1 MPKAKDKGFVDLH
14 SIHSKL
20 ADGYK
25 IYENDID
32 DESDNIR
39 DFKSVS
45 ESIEKLELIVDD
57 GKELADKDINYK
69 EYLNLVKRN
78 IEKQK
83 FQLFRLK
90 LTTSHSTIIN
100 HLSKLDD
107 ASSSNDFIQLE
118 RYIKRFDMR
127 LKDLTIESKIS
138 ANHRELWNEYKKN
151 IKWYYQELQIKKI
164 QKSVNANKGRINT
177 TISELDNAI
186 SIANDSLGD
195 NDVLMSEK
203 LVEKLIFVISQ
214 SEVTAQRDAQFNE
227 FISNKQKEVDDYHQ
241 KIDDIKLKIEINR
254 HKKIIEENKPFVL
267 QGMSE
272 IQANTNKE
280 FQINLENEY
289 ELSVDDIEEKS
300 IGKGFSVSKT
310 IAEVIFY
317 TTLTISAIY
326 YTSTNY
332 INLRELTLKLPDKEE
347 SMRLLKGNAY
357 GEQIEN
363 ALNYDKFYADK
374 GIEVIKTLSRITPVS
389 ISINEIDFNQEESG
403 PFIMR
408 LNGYVNTVGSSGRL
422 ILNNYLK
429 RLSGERIIEEVVLV
443 NQRVANNT
451 IIFNIDIIL

>member
-227 FISNKQKEVDDYHQ
+227 FISKKQKEVDDYHQ

-389 ISINEIDFNQEESG
+389 ITINEIDFNQEESG

>member
-227 FISNKQKEVDDYHQ
+227 FISKKQKEVDDYHQ

-317 TTLTISAIY
+317 TTLTILAIY

-374 GIEVIKTLSRITPVS
+374 GIEVIKILSRITPVS

-429 RLSGERIIEEVVLV
+429 RLSSERIIEEVVLI

>member
-227 FISNKQKEVDDYHQ
+227 FISKKQKEVDDYHQ

-300 IGKGFSVSKT
+300 IGKEFSVSKT

-317 TTLTISAIY
+317 TTLTILAIY

-374 GIEVIKTLSRITPVS
+374 GIEVIKILSRITPAS

-429 RLSGERIIEEVVLV
+429 RLSSERIIEEVVLI

>member
-227 FISNKQKEVDDYHQ
+227 FISKKQKEVDDYHQ

-374 GIEVIKTLSRITPVS
+374 GIEVIKTLSRITSVS

-429 RLSGERIIEEVVLV
+429 RLSSERIIEEVVLI

>member
-1 MPKAKDKGFVDLH
+1 
-14 SIHSKL
+14 
-20 ADGYK
+20 
-25 IYENDID
+25 
-32 DESDNIR
+32 
-39 DFKSVS
+39 
-45 ESIEKLELIVDD
+45 
-57 GKELADKDINYK
+57 
-69 EYLNLVKRN
+69 
-78 IEKQK
+78 
-83 FQLFRLK
+83 
-90 LTTSHSTIIN
+90 
-100 HLSKLDD
+100 
-107 ASSSNDFIQLE
+107 
-118 RYIKRFDMR
+118 MR

-227 FISNKQKEVDDYHQ
+227 FISKKQKEVDDYHQ

-317 TTLTISAIY
+317 TTLTILAIY

-374 GIEVIKTLSRITPVS
+374 GIEVIKILSRITPVS

>member
-177 TISELDNAI
+177 SISELDNAI

-227 FISNKQKEVDDYHQ
+227 FISKKQKEVDDYHQ

>member
-227 FISNKQKEVDDYHQ
+227 FISKKQKEVDDYHQ

-267 QGMSE
+267 KGMSE

-317 TTLTISAIY
+317 TTLTILAIY

>member
-1 MPKAKDKGFVDLH
+1 MPRAKDKGFVDLH

-227 FISNKQKEVDDYHQ
+227 FINKKQKEVDDYHQ

-267 QGMSE
+267 KGMSE

-374 GIEVIKTLSRITPVS
+374 GIEVIKALSRITPVS

-408 LNGYVNTVGSSGRL
+408 LNGYVNTVGSSGRQ

>member
-227 FISNKQKEVDDYHQ
+227 FISKKQKEVDDYHQ

-389 ISINEIDFNQEESG
+389 ISINEIEFNQEESG

>member
-227 FISNKQKEVDDYHQ
+227 FISKKQKEVDDYHQ

-317 TTLTISAIY
+317 TTLTILAIY

>member
-227 FISNKQKEVDDYHQ
+227 FISKKQKEVDDYHQ

-429 RLSGERIIEEVVLV
+429 RLSSEKIIEEVVLV
-443 NQRVANNT
+443 SQRVANNT

>member
-186 SIANDSLGD
+186 SIANDSLGE

-227 FISNKQKEVDDYHQ
+227 FISKKQKEVDDYHQ

-429 RLSGERIIEEVVLV
+429 RLSGEKIIEEVVLV

>member
-227 FISNKQKEVDDYHQ
+227 FISKKQKEVDDYHQ

-389 ISINEIDFNQEESG
+389 ISINEINFNQEESG

>member
-227 FISNKQKEVDDYHQ
+227 FISKKQKEVDDYHQ

-317 TTLTISAIY
+317 TTLTILAIY

-429 RLSGERIIEEVVLV
+429 RLSSERIIEEVVLI

>member
-227 FISNKQKEVDDYHQ
+227 FISKKQKEVDDYHQ

-317 TTLTISAIY
+317 TTLTILAIY

-374 GIEVIKTLSRITPVS
+374 GIEVIKILSRITPVS

-429 RLSGERIIEEVVLV
+429 RLSSERIIEEVVLN

>member
-39 DFKSVS
+39 DFKGVS

-164 QKSVNANKGRINT
+164 QKSVNSNKGRINT

-227 FISNKQKEVDDYHQ
+227 FINKKQKEVDDYHQ

-267 QGMSE
+267 KGMSE

-300 IGKGFSVSKT
+300 IGKEFSVSKT
-310 IAEVIFY
+310 IAEVVFY

-347 SMRLLKGNAY
+347 TMRLLKGNAY

-363 ALNYDKFYADK
+363 AFNYDKFYSEK
-374 GIEVIKTLSRITPVS
+374 GIEIIKSLSRITPTS
-389 ISINEIDFNQEESG
+389 ITINEIDFNQGESA

-408 LNGYVNTVGSSGRL
+408 LNGYVNTVGSSGRS

-429 RLSGERIIEEVVLV
+429 RLSGERIIEEVVLI

>member
-1 MPKAKDKGFVDLH
+1 MPRAKDKGFVDLH

-227 FISNKQKEVDDYHQ
+227 FINKKQKEVDDYHQ

-267 QGMSE
+267 KGMSE

-408 LNGYVNTVGSSGRL
+408 LNGYVNTVGSSGRQ

>member
-39 DFKSVS
+39 DFKGVS

-164 QKSVNANKGRINT
+164 QKSVNSNKGRINT

-227 FISNKQKEVDDYHQ
+227 FINKKQKEVDDYHQ

-267 QGMSE
+267 KGMSE

-300 IGKGFSVSKT
+300 IGKEFSVSKT
-310 IAEVIFY
+310 IAEVVFY

-422 ILNNYLK
+422 ILNN
-429 RLSGERIIEEVVLV
+429 
-443 NQRVANNT
+443 
-451 IIFNIDIIL
+451 

>member
-1 MPKAKDKGFVDLH
+1 MPKAKNKGFVDLH

-227 FISNKQKEVDDYHQ
+227 FISKKQKEVDDYHQ

-374 GIEVIKTLSRITPVS
+374 GIELIKTLSRITPVS

-429 RLSGERIIEEVVLV
+429 RLSSERIIEEVVLV

>member
-227 FISNKQKEVDDYHQ
+227 FISKKQKEVDDYHQ

-332 INLRELTLKLPDKEE
+332 INLRELTLKLPNKEE

-408 LNGYVNTVGSSGRL
+408 LNGYVNNVGSSGRL

-429 RLSGERIIEEVVLV
+429 RLSSERIIEEVVLV

>member
-1 MPKAKDKGFVDLH
+1 MPRAKDKGFVDLH

-177 TISELDNAI
+177 TITELDNAI

-227 FISNKQKEVDDYHQ
+227 FINKKQKEVDDYHQ

-267 QGMSE
+267 KGMSE

-408 LNGYVNTVGSSGRL
+408 LNGYVNTVGSSGRQ

>member
-32 DESDNIR
+32 DDSDNIR

-45 ESIEKLELIVDD
+45 ESIEQLELIVDD

-164 QKSVNANKGRINT
+164 QKSVNANKSRINT

-186 SIANDSLGD
+186 SIANDSLSD

-227 FISNKQKEVDDYHQ
+227 FIKKKQKEVDDYHQ

-267 QGMSE
+267 KGMSE

-374 GIEVIKTLSRITPVS
+374 SIEVIKALSRITPFS
-389 ISINEIDFNQEESG
+389 ISINEIDLNQEESS

-429 RLSGERIIEEVVLV
+429 RLSSERMIEEVVLV

>member
-1 MPKAKDKGFVDLH
+1 
-14 SIHSKL
+14 
-20 ADGYK
+20 
-25 IYENDID
+25 
-32 DESDNIR
+32 
-39 DFKSVS
+39 
-45 ESIEKLELIVDD
+45 
-57 GKELADKDINYK
+57 
-69 EYLNLVKRN
+69 
-78 IEKQK
+78 
-83 FQLFRLK
+83 
-90 LTTSHSTIIN
+90 
-100 HLSKLDD
+100 
-107 ASSSNDFIQLE
+107 
-118 RYIKRFDMR
+118 MR

-227 FISNKQKEVDDYHQ
+227 FISKKQKEVDDYHQ

-429 RLSGERIIEEVVLV
+429 RLSSERIIEEVVLV

>member
-1 MPKAKDKGFVDLH
+1 MPKTKDKGFVDLH

-227 FISNKQKEVDDYHQ
+227 FISKKQKEVDDYHQ

-317 TTLTISAIY
+317 TTLTILAIY

-374 GIEVIKTLSRITPVS
+374 GIEVIKTLSRITSVS

>member
-138 ANHRELWNEYKKN
+138 ANHRELWSEYKKN

-227 FISNKQKEVDDYHQ
+227 FISKKQKEVDDYHQ

>member
-32 DESDNIR
+32 EESDNIR

-164 QKSVNANKGRINT
+164 QKSVNANKGRINS

-227 FISNKQKEVDDYHQ
+227 FISKKQKEVDDYHQ

-374 GIEVIKTLSRITPVS
+374 GIEVIKILSRITPVS

-429 RLSGERIIEEVVLV
+429 RLSSERIIEEVVLI

>member
-227 FISNKQKEVDDYHQ
+227 FINKKQKEVDDYHQ

-267 QGMSE
+267 KGMSE

-347 SMRLLKGNAY
+347 SIRLLKGNAY

>member
-227 FISNKQKEVDDYHQ
+227 FINKKQKEVDDYHQ

-408 LNGYVNTVGSSGRL
+408 LNGYVNTVGSSGRQ

-429 RLSGERIIEEVVLV
+429 RLNGERIIEEVVLV

>member
-32 DESDNIR
+32 DDSDNIR

-227 FISNKQKEVDDYHQ
+227 FISKKQKEVDDYHQ

-326 YTSTNY
+326 YTSANY

-347 SMRLLKGNAY
+347 SIRL
-357 GEQIEN
+357 
-363 ALNYDKFYADK
+363 
-374 GIEVIKTLSRITPVS
+374 
-389 ISINEIDFNQEESG
+389 
-403 PFIMR
+403 
-408 LNGYVNTVGSSGRL
+408 
-422 ILNNYLK
+422 
-429 RLSGERIIEEVVLV
+429 
-443 NQRVANNT
+443 
-451 IIFNIDIIL
+451 

>member
-227 FISNKQKEVDDYHQ
+227 FISKKQKEVDDYHQ

-317 TTLTISAIY
+317 TTLTILAIY

-389 ISINEIDFNQEESG
+389 ISLSEIDFNQEENG

>member
-227 FISNKQKEVDDYHQ
+227 FISKKQKEVDDYHQ

-267 QGMSE
+267 KGMSE

-408 LNGYVNTVGSSGRL
+408 LNGYVNTVGSSGRQ

-429 RLSGERIIEEVVLV
+429 RLNGERIIEEVVLV

>member
-1 MPKAKDKGFVDLH
+1 MPRAKDKGFVDLH

-227 FISNKQKEVDDYHQ
+227 FINKKQKEVDDYHQ

-267 QGMSE
+267 KGMSE

>member
-45 ESIEKLELIVDD
+45 ESIEKLELIVGD

-227 FISNKQKEVDDYHQ
+227 FISKKQKEVDDYHQ

-254 HKKIIEENKPFVL
+254 HKKIIEE
-267 QGMSE
+267 
-272 IQANTNKE
+272 
-280 FQINLENEY
+280 
-289 ELSVDDIEEKS
+289 KS

-317 TTLTISAIY
+317 TTLTIAAIY

>member
-227 FISNKQKEVDDYHQ
+227 FISKKQKEVDDYHQ

-317 TTLTISAIY
+317 TTLTILAIY

-374 GIEVIKTLSRITPVS
+374 GIEVIKILSRITPAS

-429 RLSGERIIEEVVLV
+429 RLSSERIIEEVVLN

>member
-227 FISNKQKEVDDYHQ
+227 FISKKQKEVDDYHQ

-374 GIEVIKTLSRITPVS
+374 GIEVIKTLSRITPVL

>member
-227 FISNKQKEVDDYHQ
+227 FISKKQKEVDDYHQ

-317 TTLTISAIY
+317 TTLTIAAIY

>member
-1 MPKAKDKGFVDLH
+1 MPRAKDKGFVDLH

-118 RYIKRFDMR
+118 RYIKRFDIR

-227 FISNKQKEVDDYHQ
+227 FINKKQKEVDDYHQ

-267 QGMSE
+267 KGMSE

-389 ISINEIDFNQEESG
+389 ISINEIDFKQEENG
-403 PFIMR
+403 PFILR

>member
-227 FISNKQKEVDDYHQ
+227 FISKKQKEVDDYHQ

-443 NQRVANNT
+443 NQKVANNT
-451 IIFNIDIIL
+451 IVFNIDIIL

>member
-39 DFKSVS
+39 DFKGVS

-227 FISNKQKEVDDYHQ
+227 FISKKQKEVDDYHQ